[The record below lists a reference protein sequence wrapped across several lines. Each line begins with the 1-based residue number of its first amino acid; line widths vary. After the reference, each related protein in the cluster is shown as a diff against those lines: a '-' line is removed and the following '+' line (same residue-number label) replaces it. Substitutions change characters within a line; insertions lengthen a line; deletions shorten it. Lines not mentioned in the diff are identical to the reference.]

1 LAQVAA
7 ALGGRL
13 PGPGQRIGLLGG
25 SFNPAHAGHREISAT
40 ALRRL
45 DLDAVWWL
53 VAPQNPLKAKAGT
66 EPLRR
71 RLAAAEAVAHHPRI
85 VVSALEETLGTTFTA
100 DTIAA
105 LVRRFPR
112 VRFVWL
118 MGADNLLQI
127 PHWHRWPDIFA
138 AVAVAVFDRPTYA
151 LRALA
156 APAARRFA
164 RYRIAE
170 ETAGS
175 LAEWEPPAW
184 VFIRQR
190 LNAQS
195 STRIRATTQNPA
207 TPGGTRRRAAKSKRT
222 KE

>member
-1 LAQVAA
+1 VAA

-25 SFNPAHAGHREISAT
+25 SFNPAHAGHREISTA

-45 DLDAVWWL
+45 NLDAVWWL
-53 VAPQNPLKAKAGT
+53 VSPQNPLKAKAGT
-66 EPLRR
+66 APLPR
-71 RLAAAEAVAHHPRI
+71 RLAAAETAAHHPRI
-85 VVSALEETLGTTFTA
+85 VVSALEATLGTTFTV
-100 DTIAA
+100 DTITA

-118 MGADNLLQI
+118 MGADNLIQI
-127 PHWHRWPDIFA
+127 PHWRRWPDIFA

-164 RYRIAE
+164 RQRIAE
-170 ETAGS
+170 GTAGS
-175 LAEWEPPAW
+175 LAEREPPAW
-184 VFIRQR
+184 VFIRHR

-195 STRIRATTQNPA
+195 STRIRASKQNPA
-207 TPGGTRRRAAKSKRT
+207 IPSGKRRGGVKSSRT